1 MNENAYETLKYMC
14 IHLFIFLFKNVFSN
28 WLINFSQKG
37 IKNKNNNELELLKQK
52 RDKLREDSRE
62 ISPINEYA
70 KYAKMERQINN
81 LNDEIKRKEN
91 LNYSQQFNDT
101 DMNIIQKTINSILNS
116 YIFKFFMFFINIIE
130 YFLLKNMY
138 FEVDHDENSNNI
150 LVNYFYDEKINK
162 DYALIPVYRILF
174 CETIALNS
182 SRNSELLFHRIKF

>member
-101 DMNIIQKTINSILNS
+101 DMNIILKTINSILNS

-182 SRNSELLFHRIKF
+182 LLNLIKDYTLYLL

>member
-1 MNENAYETLKYMC
+1 MNQNTYDVVKYMI
-14 IHLFIFLFKNVFSN
+14 IHLLLFLFKNCVLK
-28 WLINFSQKG
+28 WLLNLLDTS
-37 IKNKNNNELELLKQK
+37 KNYKNELEIKKKKLNLKK
-52 RDKLREDSRE
+52 EEIRE
-62 ISPINEYA
+62 ISPSNEYA
-70 KYAKMERQINN
+70 RYTKMERQINN

-150 LVNYFYDEKINK
+150 LVNYFYYEKINK

-182 SRNSELLFHRIKF
+182 LLNLIKDYI

>member
-1 MNENAYETLKYMC
+1 
-14 IHLFIFLFKNVFSN
+14 
-28 WLINFSQKG
+28 
-37 IKNKNNNELELLKQK
+37 
-52 RDKLREDSRE
+52 
-62 ISPINEYA
+62 
-70 KYAKMERQINN
+70 MERQINN

-182 SRNSELLFHRIKF
+182 LLNLIKDYI

>member
-1 MNENAYETLKYMC
+1 MNENKYETLKYMC

-182 SRNSELLFHRIKF
+182 LLNLIKDYI